1 MPPSAARMPLDAL
14 HAPSPEKPAMRRR
27 TLLATFAVATL
38 GLVSLTNSPAADDK
52 SESFTPLF
60 NGRDFTGWKIFLRNN
75 ADNIET
81 KTFTVEN
88 GEIHC
93 TGQPNGYLLTDKE
106 YGDYVFRVQWRF
118 QGRPGNSG
126 VFVHVSGPDT
136 IWPRGVEAQLMSGR
150 AGDIWRVAPNG
161 EEPFKL
167 KIAGE
172 RDPGSARHHARIG
185 DKFVKTGEQK
195 KGRDVYKIEGKQV
208 EKPIGEWNQYEIT
221 CKGDTITLV
230 VNGQKVNEGTEA
242 EASKGKI
249 LLQSE
254 GAPIVFRNVEIKM
267 LK

>member
-1 MPPSAARMPLDAL
+1 
-14 HAPSPEKPAMRRR
+14 MRRCTR
-27 TLLATFAVATL
+27 LAVHAIAML
-38 GLVSLTNSPAADDK
+38 ALVSLTRAPAADDK

-60 NGRDFTGWKIFLRNN
+60 NGRDFTGWKIYLRNN
-75 ADNIET
+75 ADNSQT
-81 KTFTVEN
+81 KTFTIEN

-93 TGQPNGYLLTDKE
+93 TGQPNGYMLTDKE
-106 YGDYVFRVQWRF
+106 YGDYVLRVQWRF
-118 QGRPGNSG
+118 PDKPGNSG

-136 IWPRGVEAQLMSGR
+136 IWPRGVEAQLYSGR

-172 RDPGSARHHARIG
+172 RDPASARHHARIG

-242 EASKGKI
+242 EARKGKI

-254 GAPIVFRNVEIKM
+254 GAPIVFRNVEIKTI
-267 LK
+267 K